1 MPGPADP
8 GPPPDGPATAVRRAS
23 GPGEAGRGGDLRR
36 SPPDRGTLAGL
47 GVADLVD
54 GVVCA
59 DDGFVVKPA
68 PDMLRHLC
76 ATLDVPVGATAM
88 VGDSTA
94 DLAMGRAAGVA
105 RCVGVLSGVGS
116 RRDVGRSPTSS
127 WARWRSSCRSTDP
140 RHPLHR
146 GWMRLFKC
154 CDTLAVSRPGAQP
167 GTTMLR
173 TRPAD
178 GRPAAGGSMPPR
190 SSVRSDRAARR
201 RDRPYGEG
209 PGPAGSGRRVKPG
222 SRARTSIGLGRGRR
236 RGFRAPRVPG
246 APAPPILPG
255 CHVRL
260 RRSGQLVDPR
270 FLHDTGPGSIGE
282 QLVGFSHVSP
292 LSPLI
297 QLAALQAPV
306 LVGFL
311 IALAEIAIGLAALTG
326 LLYRLAAAGG
336 FALSVMFWLT
346 ASWATKPYY
355 YGPDLPYALG
365 WLTIGLAGHGGLYV
379 LDGAWDRWAGRRIVR
394 ARYGDYVPPAELD
407 AWSADPGRR
416 GFLQLALVGSVT
428 VGLAGIFG
436 LLGHRHGLVSALG
449 LGGSGETPRP
459 GATGSTGAAGGA
471 IGGSVGGGEGPSP
484 SPSARATAG
493 PSTAAPSAGGTKTG
507 GKVIAQVGQ
516 VRTGRAFAFRDPAT
530 GDPAYLLK
538 LPDGSVVA
546 YDAVC
551 THAGCTVRLRP
562 GLRVLLVCPCH
573 GAAFDPGHHA
583 QPVAGPT
590 DVPLARLPIRID
602 SATGTITLSG

>member
-1 MPGPADP
+1 
-8 GPPPDGPATAVRRAS
+8 
-23 GPGEAGRGGDLRR
+23 
-36 SPPDRGTLAGL
+36 
-47 GVADLVD
+47 
-54 GVVCA
+54 
-59 DDGFVVKPA
+59 
-68 PDMLRHLC
+68 
-76 ATLDVPVGATAM
+76 
-88 VGDSTA
+88 
-94 DLAMGRAAGVA
+94 
-105 RCVGVLSGVGS
+105 
-116 RRDVGRSPTSS
+116 
-127 WARWRSSCRSTDP
+127 
-140 RHPLHR
+140 
-146 GWMRLFKC
+146 
-154 CDTLAVSRPGAQP
+154 
-167 GTTMLR
+167 
-173 TRPAD
+173 
-178 GRPAAGGSMPPR
+178 MPPR

-209 PGPAGSGRRVKPG
+209 RPLPQGDDGVS
-222 SRARTSIGLGRGRR
+222 SRERGRR
-236 RGFRAPRVPG
+236 SGSDVAGAGVSGLRAYRALLPLRFFLG
-246 APAPPILPG
+246 ATFVYAGLDK
-255 CHVRL
+255 
-260 RRSGQLVDPR
+260 LVDPR
-270 FLHDTGPGSIGE
+270 FLHDAGPGSIGE
-282 QLVGFSHVSP
+282 QLIGFSHVSP

-297 QLAALQAPV
+297 QLTALQAPV

-416 GFLQLALVGSVT
+416 GFLQLALIGSVT

-449 LGGSGETPRP
+449 LGGSGETPRTGASGSSGVAGG
-459 GATGSTGAAGGA
+459 GATGS
-471 IGGSVGGGEGPSP
+471 SVGGGQGPSP
-484 SPSARATAG
+484 SPSTPATGG
-493 PSTAAPSAGGTKTG
+493 PSTAAPSAGGTKTA

-551 THAGCTVRLRP
+551 THAGCTVDYDRGS
-562 GLRVLLVCPCH
+562 GLLICPCH
-573 GAAFDPGHHA
+573 GATFDPGHHA

-602 SATGTITLSG
+602 AATGTITLNG